1 MTTIESLSD
10 IYTAARTQRN
20 FDYIYYLDSS
30 RRKCKNSFRALNHGL
45 TIQDF
50 IEFAKDEQEIM
61 QFLPDERDIV
71 NVPRE
76 YLIYVIYSVDGDQ
89 FGQWV
94 DEIVLQRNKQI
105 KLKNDQY
112 IQLDPKI
119 VKIFAQA
126 THSSRK

>member
-1 MTTIESLSD
+1 M
-10 IYTAARTQRN
+10 
-20 FDYIYYLDSS
+20 
-30 RRKCKNSFRALNHGL
+30 
-45 TIQDF
+45 QD
-50 IEFAKDEQEIM
+50 
-61 QFLPDERDIV
+61 LPDERDIV

-76 YLIYVIYSVDGDQ
+76 YLIYVIYSVVGDQ
-89 FGQWV
+89 FGQWI
-94 DEIVLQRNKQI
+94 DEFVLQRNEQI